1 MYLNTLFPAAGS
13 QCTAKRRGRGIG
25 CGLGKTG
32 GHGHK
37 GQKSRSG
44 GRIRRGFEGGQTPLY
59 RRLPKFGFN
68 SQKVNQYAEIRL
80 SDLQRLNLK
89 VVNLSTL
96 KVARLIN
103 SKIKI
108 AKIILSGSI
117 SIPITVNG
125 LKVTKGASAII
136 KAAGGKILEE

>member
-1 MYLNTLFPAAGS
+1 MYLNTLFPATGS
-13 QCTAKRRGRGIG
+13 KCTAKRRGRGIG

-68 SQKVNQYAEIRL
+68 SKKNHQYAEIRL
-80 SDLQRLNLK
+80 SELQKLNLK
-89 VVNLSTL
+89 IVNLNTL
-96 KVARLIN
+96 KVAKLIN
-103 SKIKI
+103 LKIKI

-136 KAAGGKILEE
+136 KAAGGKIIEE